1 MAERAPTEQSE
12 VPPVSTSCTPPVTL
26 AEDRRLVLWSIR
38 QTVSRT
44 RAMDTADRKGEA
56 RKDIS
61 GSWVVVGEET
71 EAWTSAVFLE
81 QRNDGNVEKQ

>member
-1 MAERAPTEQSE
+1 
-12 VPPVSTSCTPPVTL
+12 
-26 AEDRRLVLWSIR
+26 
-38 QTVSRT
+38 
-44 RAMDTADRKGEA
+44 MDTADRKGEA